1 MIGVKNEIKQEERR
15 AAPKYDARFWLANV
29 IVLLL
34 FFGLGVQY
42 ASYRSGL
49 AAELPE
55 AAAIQGVADFAADR
69 ADDELVVLLEG
80 AVARRGYY
88 LIKADLSLR
97 ELIEYA
103 RPTKDADI
111 SRLDFAHEPVHGDA
125 YYIGSND
132 DVEAGQS
139 REWLVNSYLPE
150 AEEPSVNLVN
160 LNTATVEELATL
172 PGIGE
177 VKAQAIVDYRVEHQ
191 GFRRKEELLAV
202 KGIGNKTYEKL
213 ADMIEV

>member
-1 MIGVKNEIKQEERR
+1 MGNGTKQEERR
-15 AAPKYDARFWLANV
+15 AASRYDARFWLACV
-29 IVLLL
+29 IAALL

-42 ASYRSGL
+42 ASYQAGL

-55 AAAIQGVADFAADR
+55 SAAIRGVADFAAYR
-69 ADDELVVLLEG
+69 ADGELVVLLEG

-88 LIKADLSLR
+88 LIEDELSLR

-125 YYIGSND
+125 YYIGSSGED
-132 DVEAGQS
+132 GTDLE
-139 REWLVNSYLPE
+139 REWLVNSYLP
-150 AEEPSVNLVN
+150 AEPEVPHVNVVN
-160 LNTATVEELATL
+160 LNTATAEELATL
-172 PGIGE
+172 PGVGE
-177 VKAQAIVDYRVEHQ
+177 VKARAIVDYRVEHQ

-202 KGIGNKTYEKL
+202 KGIGGKTYEKL
-213 ADMIEV
+213 ADMIDV

>member
-1 MIGVKNEIKQEERR
+1 MPR
-15 AAPKYDARFWLANV
+15 YDARFWLACV
-29 IVLLL
+29 IVSLL

-42 ASYRSGL
+42 ASYQAGL

-55 AAAIQGVADFAADR
+55 SAGIRGVADFAAYR

-88 LIKADLSLR
+88 LIKEDLSLR

-103 RPTKDADI
+103 RPAKDADI
-111 SRLDFAHEPVHGDA
+111 SQLDFAHAPVHGDA
-125 YYIGSND
+125 YYIRSSGED
-132 DVEAGQS
+132 GAGPA
-139 REWLVNSYLPE
+139 REWLVNSYIAEDAE
-150 AEEPSVNLVN
+150 AVVQLVN
-160 LNTATVEELATL
+160 LNTATAEELTAL

-177 VKAQAIVDYRVEHQ
+177 VKAQAIIDYRVEHQ

-202 KGIGNKTYEKL
+202 KGIGSKTYEKL
-213 ADMIEV
+213 ADRIGV